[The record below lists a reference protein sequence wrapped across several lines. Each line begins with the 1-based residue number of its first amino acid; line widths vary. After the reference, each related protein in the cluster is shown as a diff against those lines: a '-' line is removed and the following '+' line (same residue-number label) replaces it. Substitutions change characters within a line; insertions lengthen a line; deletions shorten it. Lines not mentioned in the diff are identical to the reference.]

1 MLFAL
6 QTNPVAHET
15 KEFMPYQTFLTYEI
29 RSSQKTYVIYK
40 QTFEMSESLLI

>member
-1 MLFAL
+1 M
-6 QTNPVAHET
+6 QTNPVAHQT
-15 KEFMPYQTFLTYEI
+15 KEFLPYQTILTHEI